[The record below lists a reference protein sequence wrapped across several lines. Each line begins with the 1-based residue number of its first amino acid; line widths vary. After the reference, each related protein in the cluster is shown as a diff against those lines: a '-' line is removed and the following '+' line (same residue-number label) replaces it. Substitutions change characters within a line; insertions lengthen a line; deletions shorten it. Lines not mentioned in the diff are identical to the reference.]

1 MHEDPRGELQ
11 RADEANR
18 LYWHT
23 DIGVNQI
30 AEEMGLSKGALYGLI
45 EPLDARMACPR
56 CGGALVY
63 PNRTARERGFLSC
76 PSCGFE
82 EERAVLDRAAA
93 PSGKARPSRTGRT
106 ERSHPGEDAS
116 EGESAGEMPSPSA
129 DSTRVLVGAGL
140 VVVAA
145 ALLVTRLFRRD

>member
-1 MHEDPRGELQ
+1 MHEDPRGDFQ

-30 AEEMGLSKGALYGLI
+30 ADEMGLSKGALYGLV
-45 EPLDARMACPR
+45 EPLGADIACPR
-56 CGGALVY
+56 CGGGLVY

-82 EERAVLDRAAA
+82 EELAVLDR
-93 PSGKARPSRTGRT
+93 SKARAASRTRPAGR
-106 ERSHPGEDAS
+106 RSTSS
-116 EGESAGEMPSPSA
+116 EEQSDEPEETGGD
-129 DSTRVLVGAGL
+129 DSTRILVGAGL
-140 VVVAA
+140 VVLAA
-145 ALLVTRLFRRD
+145 GLLVTRLLRRD